1 MGIARTRAASARRGD
16 ARDRIDGNRLAAL
29 WASGATL
36 MEICDALGALQ
47 TDVQR
52 VAREMGLSPK
62 PRAVVSDRAP
72 DPTEAE
78 IEERC
83 AAIQRER
90 WTDDDRMGRWCG
102 NGIRHWAAPV
112 IDDRDVSQP

>member
-1 MGIARTRAASARRGD
+1 MRAAAARRDD
-16 ARDRIDGNRLAAL
+16 ARDRIDRERLAAL
-29 WASGATL
+29 WGSEATL

-52 VAREMGLSPK
+52 VAREMGLTAK
-62 PRAVVSDRAP
+62 PRRLLHNARLP
-72 DPTEAE
+72 DPTEVE

-90 WTDDDRMGRWCG
+90 WTDDERMARWCG
-102 NGIRHWAAPV
+102 NGVCHWAAPV
-112 IDDRDVSQP
+112 IDDREFLLQRGA